1 MRLGPTEILDE
12 HAEAFSAR
20 YARLIV
26 TAIDRHWVDAAASA
40 ATGYAA
46 SVVGC
51 DCEAGVER
59 YLKASETPDGR
70 PGAALLFFNFRTE
83 QLAKAIAW
91 RVGECVLTC
100 PTTACFN
107 GLSDAEEVIPLGGDT
122 REFADGFEEQ
132 GTIADCESSSN
143 PKSAIRNPK
152 LPLWKL
158 PVWDGEFLVDA
169 VAGVGLGV
177 AGGNLVIH
185 ADSQATALGS
195 AVRAVEAVA
204 PLAGVITPFPG
215 GVCRAGSKV
224 GGTTRQ
230 DIVATIDE
238 AYCPTL
244 SDRVTTQLVAG
255 AESAYEII
263 INGIDLETVRGAMR
277 AAIEAAAGE
286 GVLAIGARS
295 FGGKLG
301 KHRIGLREVLELK

>member
-1 MRLGPTEILDE
+1 MRIGPTEILDE
-12 HAEAFSAR
+12 VAEAFSAR
-20 YARLIV
+20 YVRLIV
-26 TAIDRHWVDAAASA
+26 TALDQHWVDAAASA

-51 DCEAGVER
+51 DCEAAVER
-59 YLKASETPDGR
+59 YLPASETPDGR

-107 GLSDAEEVIPLGGDT
+107 GLPAAEEVMPLGGDT

-132 GTIADCESSSN
+132 GTIADSELSSN
-143 PKSAIRNPK
+143 PKSEIRNPK
-152 LPLWKL
+152 SSFWKL

-169 VAGVGLGV
+169 VAGVGRGI

-185 ADSQATALGS
+185 GESQNAALRG
-195 AVRAVEAVA
+195 AMRAVEAVA
-204 PLAGVITPFPG
+204 PLPGVITPFPG

-224 GGTTRQ
+224 GGITMQ
-230 DIVATIDE
+230 NIVATIDE

-244 SDRVTTQLVAG
+244 REKVATQLVAG
-255 AESAYEII
+255 AECAYEII
-263 INGIDLETVRGAMR
+263 INGVDLEAVREAMR
-277 AAIEAAAGE
+277 VAIEAAAGE
-286 GVLAIGARS
+286 GVMAIGARS
-295 FGGKLG
+295 FDGKLG
-301 KHRIGLREVLELK
+301 KHQIGLRNLLETQ

>member
-1 MRLGPTEILDE
+1 MRIGPTEILDE

-20 YARLIV
+20 YVRLVV
-26 TAIDRHWVDAAASA
+26 TALDQHWVDAAASA

-59 YLKASETPDGR
+59 YLSASETPDGR
-70 PGAALLFFNFRTE
+70 PGAALLFFNFRIE

-107 GLSDAEEVIPLGGDT
+107 GLPAAEEVIPLGGDT

-132 GTIADCESSSN
+132 VQADR
-143 PKSAIRNPK
+143 SAELGAGR
-152 LPLWKL
+152 WRL

-169 VAGVGLGV
+169 VAGVGRGI

-185 ADSQATALGS
+185 GESQVAALLAAT
-195 AVRAVEAVA
+195 RAAEAVA

-224 GGTTRQ
+224 GGTTMQ
-230 DIVATIDE
+230 SIVATIDE

-244 SDRVTTQLVAG
+244 REKVATQLVPG
-255 AESAYEII
+255 AECAYEII
-263 INGIDLETVRGAMR
+263 INGVELAVVRGAMR
-277 AAIEAAAGE
+277 VATEAAAGE

-301 KHRIGLREVLELK
+301 KHQIGLRDLLPAK